1 MIQYQPSKDYEY
13 YSDDFSKPVGKIR
26 SRKYP
31 QGLLKKT
38 KSPVAYNINVRISK
52 SNARMRILFLSRRFP
67 TVCLGYATEMN
78 WPRGTGKTPYR
89 D

>member
-13 YSDDFSKPVGKIR
+13 HSDDFSKPVGKIR

-38 KSPVAYNINVRISK
+38 KSPVAYNIN
-52 SNARMRILFLSRRFP
+52 
-67 TVCLGYATEMN
+67 
-78 WPRGTGKTPYR
+78 
-89 D
+89 

>member
-13 YSDDFSKPVGKIR
+13 HSDDFSKPVGKIR

-38 KSPVAYNINVRISK
+38 KSPVAYNINIFEFQK
-52 SNARMRILFLSRRFP
+52 ATHACAFCF
-67 TVCLGYATEMN
+67 CLGVSRPFASDTS
-78 WPRGTGKTPYR
+78 PK
-89 D
+89 

>member
-13 YSDDFSKPVGKIR
+13 HSDDFSKPVGKIR
-26 SRKYP
+26 SSKYP

-38 KSPVAYNINVRISK
+38 KSPVAYNINVHLLISK

-67 TVCLGYATEMN
+67 TVRLGYVTEMN
-78 WPRGTGKTPYR
+78 
-89 D
+89 